1 MSDKLHVEI
10 AQVAQQQSCRKV
22 EDLFAAPAKRIL
34 ARLLPDFLVKH
45 KLTATELMHRAEVL
59 HRVESTGT
67 MLQFVVQQ
75 VAVARASSENRPVQE
90 IIREF
95 NKLVDGVVAK
105 VHTAKRAELFPEIP
119 GDRFGVLARS
129 LMDKPDGLFILNGA
143 LALHLRN
150 AKTWNEKALRLI
162 AILQTGHA
170 EGGAMLIG
178 AVDTI
183 LGEILATPAALADLI
198 GSHNTFGD
206 CLLALL
212 HYFLNMKEQAQY
224 TDGEALPLLA
234 RLLPSGM
241 LPLSRAAM
249 AGQIVD
255 QIYSLERLRED
266 SLDNEMR
273 MFREVTKLVRSEI
286 GDALRSADA
295 IAALELRSKRFV
307 TSQSVVTGLANS
319 VLPDEKLDWL
329 FFAEDCVSGERNK
342 QILAENAVRIAKADS
357 FKTRFQ
363 ASSVPLSRRLQ
374 RLVALSLAAG
384 HSGFHENDCK
394 QLAAIFD
401 TMAFDIAMQSKLFEM
416 IEARTPNPVD
426 KALTLLKLND
436 AGTFTEGRLSQ
447 KVCDLLI
454 GYMATPGF
462 LADYIKRVSA
472 DPAGAVGELTER
484 MQKFGLSA
492 GDVRELLAA

>member
-10 AQVAQQQSCRKV
+10 AQIAQQGSCNKV

-45 KLTATELMHRAEVL
+45 KLTATELLHRAEML

-75 VAVARASSENRPVQE
+75 VAVARASSESRAVQE

-95 NKLVDGVVAK
+95 NKLIDGVIEK
-105 VHTAKRAELFPEIP
+105 VHAAKHAGLFPEIP
-119 GDRFGVLARS
+119 ADKFGALART
-129 LMDKPDGLFILNGA
+129 LAQKADGLFILNGA
-143 LALHLRN
+143 LALHLRD
-150 AKTWNEKALRLI
+150 AKTWNEKALRLLSL
-162 AILQTGHA
+162 LQAGSG
-170 EGGAMLIG
+170 EGGAMLCG

-198 GSHNTFGD
+198 GARNTFGD
-206 CLLALL
+206 SLLALL

-224 TDGEALPLLA
+224 ADGDAMTELARRLPSLPLA
-234 RLLPSGM
+234 
-241 LPLSRAAM
+241 RAAM
-249 AGQIVD
+249 AAQIVD
-255 QIYSLERLRED
+255 RIYSLERLRED
-266 SLDNEMR
+266 SLDSEMR
-273 MFREVTKLVRSEI
+273 MFHEVAKLVGRGI
-286 GDALRSADA
+286 GDALTSEDA

-307 TSQSVVTGLANS
+307 TSESVMTGLANS

-329 FFAEDCVSGERNK
+329 FFAEDCVIGERNK
-342 QILAENAVRIAKADS
+342 QILAENAVRIAMADS

-363 ASSVPLSRRLQ
+363 VSSLPLSRRLQ
-374 RLVALSLAAG
+374 RLAVLNQAANR
-384 HSGFHENDCK
+384 SGFHENDRK

-401 TMAFDIAMQSKLFEM
+401 SMAFDLATQSKLFEV

-426 KALTLLKLND
+426 KALTLLKLHE
-436 AGTFTEGRLSQ
+436 AGTFTEGRLGQ
-447 KVCDLLI
+447 KVRDLMI

-462 LADYIKRVSA
+462 LTGYIKRVKA
-472 DPAGAVGELTER
+472 DPAGAVGELTQR
-484 MQKFGLSA
+484 MQKVGLSA

>member
-1 MSDKLHVEI
+1 MSDKLHEAI
-10 AQVAQQQSCRKV
+10 ALVGGQGHCSKV
-22 EDLFAAPAKRIL
+22 DDLFAAPAKRIL

-45 KLTATELMHRAEVL
+45 KLTATELLHRAEVL

-75 VAVARASSENRPVQE
+75 VAVARASSENRAVQE

-95 NKLVDGVVAK
+95 NKLIDGVIAK
-105 VHTAKRAELFPEIP
+105 VHTAKRAELFPEIACDKF
-119 GDRFGVLARS
+119 GDLARS
-129 LMDKPDGLFILNGA
+129 LADKPDGLFILNGA
-143 LALHLRN
+143 LALHLRD
-150 AKTWNEKALRLI
+150 AKTWNQKTLRLI
-162 AILQTGHA
+162 AILQAGRA
-170 EGGAMLIG
+170 EGGAMLCG

-183 LGEILATPAALADLI
+183 LGEILATPAALGDLI

-206 CLLALL
+206 SLLALL
-212 HYFLNMKEQAQY
+212 HHFLNMKEQVQY
-224 TDGEALPLLA
+224 SDGEAIPLLA
-234 RLLPSGM
+234 RLLPS
-241 LPLSRAAM
+241 LPQSRAAM

-255 QIYSLERLRED
+255 KIYSLERLRED

-273 MFREVTKLVRSEI
+273 MFREVTKLVRSGI
-286 GDALRSADA
+286 GDALKSEDA

-307 TSQSVVTGLANS
+307 TSHGVLAGLANS

-329 FFAEDCVSGERNK
+329 FFAEDCVIGERNK
-342 QILAENAVRIAKADS
+342 QILAENAIRIAMADS

-363 ASSVPLSRRLQ
+363 ASSQPLSRRLQ
-374 RLVALSLAAG
+374 RLVALSKAANR
-384 HSGFHENDCK
+384 SGFHENDHK

-401 TMAFDIAMQSKLFEM
+401 AVAFDLATQSKLFET

-426 KALTLLKLND
+426 KALTLLKLHE
-436 AGTFTEGRLSQ
+436 AGTFTEGRLAQ
-447 KVCDLLI
+447 KVRDLMI

-462 LADYIKRVSA
+462 LAGYVKRVSA

-484 MQKFGLSA
+484 MQKLGLSA